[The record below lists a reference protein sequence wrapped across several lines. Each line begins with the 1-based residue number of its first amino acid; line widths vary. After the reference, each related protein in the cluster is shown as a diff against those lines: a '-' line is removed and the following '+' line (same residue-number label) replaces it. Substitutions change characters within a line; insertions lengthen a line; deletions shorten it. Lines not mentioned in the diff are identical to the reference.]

1 MMNSLP
7 KLKKSSGQT
16 LLVVVLIISVSLII
30 SLSVISRTITDVT
43 VTNKE
48 EESQRAFSAAEAGI
62 EKSLLSGN
70 SITTPTNLTNASFT
84 TNVSNFSQGIS
95 KFVNPTLLNSGES
108 MTVWFVAHNADGSM
122 ANTSSFAGTKMNV
135 CWNGDT
141 AIEVTVYYTSDG
153 SANLANMQLFRAAF
167 DANVTRGDN
176 FAGVDLGTPCSI
188 GNNNFD
194 HQKLITLPTP
204 IAGLKFAK
212 VKVLYNVNPV
222 DIGIDSTDNNTFPS
236 QGVIIDSTG
245 SACTGSSCTTS
256 DSNRKITV
264 VEGYNEVPSVFDS
277 TIYGG
282 TGGLT
287 K

>member
-1 MMNSLP
+1 
-7 KLKKSSGQT
+7 
-16 LLVVVLIISVSLII
+16 
-30 SLSVISRTITDVT
+30 
-43 VTNKE
+43 
-48 EESQRAFSAAEAGI
+48 
-62 EKSLLSGN
+62 
-70 SITTPTNLTNASFT
+70 
-84 TNVSNFSQGIS
+84 
-95 KFVNPTLLNSGES
+95 
-108 MTVWFVAHNADGSM
+108 
-122 ANTSSFAGTKMNV
+122 
-135 CWNGDT
+135 
-141 AIEVTVYYTSDG
+141 
-153 SANLANMQLFRAAF
+153 MQLFRAAF

-194 HQKLITLPTP
+194 HQKVITLPTP

-245 SACTGSSCTTS
+245 TAGNGS

-264 VEGYNEVPSVFDS
+264 LEGYNEVPSVFDS